1 MANIK
6 TGFIFYKVDTDRFQD
21 IRIKRLKKGRGC
33 KGYAVYEYFLN
44 EIYRV
49 KGCFLAYDES
59 AAFDAAEYWG
69 LEESQVNDIVHYCC
83 ACGLF
88 DKGLFTSAGILTSRS
103 IQSRYIEMSRIAK
116 RTSYSIP
123 QQYDLISGVNED
135 YPGEKDDY
143 SGIMSDSSG
152 SLPQSKVK
160 ESKENNI
167 PPIVPPCGGGRED
180 ISPEEPA
187 GAIHDD
193 CTEDAAIREADASA
207 VKSTGSR
214 RFTPPSI
221 EEVAAYCKKRQNGID
236 PQSFI
241 DHYSAV
247 GWMVGRNRMKDWQ
260 AAVRTWENRRKKDQ
274 SHHNS
279 AMDYK
284 IPL

>member
-21 IRIKRLKKGRGC
+21 IRIKRLKKDRGC

-69 LEESQVNDIVHYCC
+69 LEESQVNDIVNYCC

-88 DKGLFTSAGILTSRS
+88 DKDLFTSAGILTSRS

-116 RTSYSIP
+116 RASCAIP
-123 QQYDLISGVNED
+123 PQYDLISGINAD
-135 YPGEKDDY
+135 SSGKKDDY
-143 SGIMSDSSG
+143 SGRTSNSSG

-160 ESKENNI
+160 QRKYI
-167 PPIVPPCGGGRED
+167 PPIVPPSGGGSEN
-180 ISPEEPA
+180 IFPEEP
-187 GAIHDD
+187 GSAIHDD
-193 CTEDAAIREADASA
+193 CTEDAVRSEADASA
-207 VKSTGSR
+207 VNDTCSSR
-214 RFTPPSI
+214 KFTPPGV
-221 EEVAAYCKKRQNGID
+221 EKVAAYCEKRQNGID

-241 DHYSAV
+241 DHYESV
-247 GWMVGRNRMKDWQ
+247 GWMVGKSRMKDWQ
-260 AAVRTWENRRKKDQ
+260 AAVRTWENRRKTDQ